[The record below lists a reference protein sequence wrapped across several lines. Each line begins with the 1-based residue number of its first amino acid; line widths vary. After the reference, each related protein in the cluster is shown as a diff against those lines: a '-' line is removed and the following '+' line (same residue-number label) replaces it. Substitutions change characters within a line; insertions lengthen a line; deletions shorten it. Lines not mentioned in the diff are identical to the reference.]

1 MTARSALR
9 NIPLNKLV
17 LSPTNV
23 RKTPSSAAEDA
34 ELEASIRAS
43 GLKQSLVVHPMGDA
57 KDLHAV
63 VAGGRRLKVLQKL
76 AAEGALPAG
85 FKVPCLVEEPEA
97 ALETSLIENTIRSAM
112 HPADEFVAMASLIDA
127 GEAIEAVATRFGVS
141 ERHVRQRLRLGKL
154 APELL
159 DAYRAGEIGLEVVTA
174 FTLGTDHA
182 AQLAI
187 WRQVKGNS
195 YIQPYTVRRLLTET
209 AVPLDSQLGS
219 FVGAEAYTAAGGKVT
234 RDLFSADEDG
244 FMDDAALVRRL
255 AIEKLEKKAAELR
268 PSWAWTKAVL
278 DPEYGSMAQYGRVRP
293 QPAELPPEIA
303 AEIENIEQRL
313 GELEETPED
322 SWTEELMQEAA
333 QLEER
338 RDQLGETAEGLA
350 VPQWGGPAGLFLANL
365 MVLLFS
371 WIAGDQFLDW
381 GWRVPFWL
389 SIVMVGIGLYIRLG
403 ILETPTFTRIVEE
416 RRVERTPVLE
426 VLKRQPKLVALTAL
440 ARTGQ
445 QGPFYIFAAFIFT
458 YGTTVL
464 HSTRNLLLAAV
475 MVATM
480 LSAVT
485 IPLAGHISDRVGRK
499 RMYLIG
505 IAAIGMFSFVYFAL
519 LNTAIPAVI
528 FFAIILSFIPH
539 DMAYGPQ
546 AALIAECFP
555 PRLRYSGSSLGFH
568 LASIIAGG
576 PAPLIAT
583 ALLAWTGS
591 GYSIALYILV
601 SAVISIAA
609 TVPLPDYTNR
619 DISEE
624 PAYGSAPV
632 GSAVPVEA
640 SPGD

>member
-1 MTARSALR
+1 MTTSEISTPR
-9 NIPLNKLV
+9 
-17 LSPTNV
+17 LS
-23 RKTPSSAAEDA
+23 DA
-34 ELEASIRAS
+34 EHRVQLRR
-43 GLKQSLVVHPMGDA
+43 
-57 KDLHAV
+57 AV
-63 VAGGRRLKVLQKL
+63 VAGTVGTIIEAYDFLLYVQVAPLVFAKLYFPSSDPLVGTLQ
-76 AAEGALPAG
+76 AFGIYAVG
-85 FKVPCLVEEPEA
+85 FISRPVGA
-97 ALETSLIENTIRSAM
+97 ALFGHYGDRIGRKVTLI
-112 HPADEFVAMASLIDA
+112 
-127 GEAIEAVATRFGVS
+127 AT
-141 ERHVRQRLRLGKL
+141 L
-154 APELL
+154 
-159 DAYRAGEIGLEVVTA
+159 
-174 FTLGTDHA
+174 
-182 AQLAI
+182 
-187 WRQVKGNS
+187 
-195 YIQPYTVRRLLTET
+195 LLTGLST
-209 AVPLDSQLGS
+209 FAVG
-219 FVGAEAYTAAGGKVT
+219 FVPGYASIGIWGAVILTIVRFIQGMGIGGEWGGATLIAMEWAKT
-234 RDLFSADEDG
+234 NAHRG
-244 FMDDAALVRRL
+244 F
-255 AIEKLEKKAAELR
+255 IT
-268 PSWAWTKAVL
+268 SW
-278 DPEYGSMAQYGRVRP
+278 
-293 QPAELPPEIA
+293 
-303 AEIENIEQRL
+303 
-313 GELEETPED
+313 
-322 SWTEELMQEAA
+322 
-333 QLEER
+333 
-338 RDQLGETAEGLA
+338 
-350 VPQWGGPAGLFLANL
+350 PQWGGPAGLFLANL

-426 VLKRQPKLVALTAL
+426 VLRRHPKLVALTAL

-505 IAAIGMFSFVYFAL
+505 IAAIGVYSFVYFAL